1 MSVDRR
7 KFLALVGGG
16 VVLAAGAVAGQ
27 ALTRQP
33 KTALAPWSAA
43 GGYDEPRRRALSWGL
58 LAPNPHNRQP
68 WLVDLREADE
78 VTLYADLD
86 RLLPHTDPP
95 NRQVTIGLGCFLELM
110 RMAAASDGY
119 RVEIATFPDGEDPD
133 GLDARPVARVR
144 FVPDPAIADD
154 PLFAFAPQRRTLKE
168 PYDLARPIPPAS
180 LASIAAMA
188 GPLGRFG
195 GSVAPDEIAF
205 WRGLTSEAF
214 RIEFET
220 PHTFKESVDLFRIG
234 HAEIDAEPDGI
245 DLSGPLFEGLRATG
259 LFTRERALDPTS
271 MAYRAGIDAVLAN
284 AQTGM
289 GYVWLVTEGNTRA
302 DQLRAGR
309 DWLRINLATTA
320 LGIGF
325 QPMSQALQEFPEMA
339 DLHRQVHARLAPDG
353 GTVQMLARI
362 GYGPSVG
369 ASPRWP
375 LEARIIDG

>member
-16 VVLAAGAVAGQ
+16 IVLAAGAVTGQ

-33 KTALAPWSAA
+33 QTAFAPWAAA
-43 GGYDEPRRRALSWGL
+43 GGYDEPRRRALSWAL

-95 NRQVTIGLGCFLELM
+95 GRQITIGLGCFLELM

-119 RVEIATFPDGEDPD
+119 RVEIAMFPDGEDPD
-133 GLDARPVARVR
+133 GLDARPVARAR
-144 FVPDPAIADD
+144 FVADPDIAPD

-180 LASIAAMA
+180 LGSIAEMA
-188 GPLGRFG
+188 EPLGRFG

-205 WRGLTSEAF
+205 WRQLTSEAF
-214 RIEFET
+214 VIEFET

-234 HAEIDAEPDGI
+234 HAEIDADPDGI

-271 MAYRAGIDAVLAN
+271 MAYKAGIDAVLAN
-284 AQTGM
+284 ARTGM

-339 DLHRQVHARLAPDG
+339 DLHAQVHTRLAPGG

>member
-43 GGYDEPRRRALSWGL
+43 GGYDEPRRRALSWAL

-68 WLVDLREADE
+68 WLVNLREAGE

-133 GLDARPVARVR
+133 GLDARPVARAR

-205 WRGLTSEAF
+205 WRSLTSEAF